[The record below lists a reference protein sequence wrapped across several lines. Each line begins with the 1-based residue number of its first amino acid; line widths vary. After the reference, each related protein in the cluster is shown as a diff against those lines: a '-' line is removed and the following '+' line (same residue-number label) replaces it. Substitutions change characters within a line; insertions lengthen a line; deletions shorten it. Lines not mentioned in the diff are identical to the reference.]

1 MHHFGALACL
11 LAFPGKE
18 ERERSGSRWGNNG
31 ERRRRRRERHKV
43 SKSILHTRSKDVNRA
58 FPGYKMGACKKFDV
72 SVYLL
77 VELVLSSTASWTS
90 VSCSSLLL
98 FHCDLRAAAGEPGY
112 IMDATANPK
121 RIIPALMAV
130 ESLLRLNLDI
140 VGLVPAGEGNKATD
154 DDVDAMALSRFPT
167 DDTAV
172 TKSTV

>member
-1 MHHFGALACL
+1 M
-11 LAFPGKE
+11 
-18 ERERSGSRWGNNG
+18 
-31 ERRRRRRERHKV
+31 HKV

-98 FHCDLRAAAGEPGY
+98 FHCDLRAAAGDPGY

-130 ESLLRLNLDI
+130 EILLRLNLDI
-140 VGLVPAGEGNKATD
+140 GLVPAGEGNKATD
-154 DDVDAMALSRFPT
+154 DDVDAMALSRFSRLTTPQSPRVQCNVV
-167 DDTAV
+167 V
-172 TKSTV
+172 TSVVESFPSPSAAGIR